1 MIELG
6 FVLVFASYI
15 GACVFYMFWS
25 DKPKKKGS

>member
-6 FVLVFASYI
+6 FGLVFVSYI

-25 DKPKKKGS
+25 DKPKKGS